1 MNEYRMNGHEWCGVA
16 ERVFVSGIASLLMF
30 PEDESGESSQQEE
43 EESEGG
49 ETDEQD
55 PEDYALNDEQLERR
69 RLVIVFM
76 LFCNF

>member
-1 MNEYRMNGHEWCGVA
+1 MYLLVRWCGVA
-16 ERVFVSGIASLLMF
+16 VRVSVSGIASLLMF

-43 EESEGG
+43 EESEGA

-69 RLVIVFM
+69 R
-76 LFCNF
+76 